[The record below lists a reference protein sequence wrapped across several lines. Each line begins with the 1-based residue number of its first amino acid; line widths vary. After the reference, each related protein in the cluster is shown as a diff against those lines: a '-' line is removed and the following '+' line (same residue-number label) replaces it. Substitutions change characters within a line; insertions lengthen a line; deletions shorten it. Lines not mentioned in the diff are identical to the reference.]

1 MGDIIFLCAFFI
13 GFRSHQRFLQ
23 VEKLRPN
30 VLFHFMP
37 CPPSVDVTCR
47 SKTRGTND
55 NVNMERV
62 LKITLQTFLPTAG
75 YLIRVCTGHNLRSSG
90 TRHLLGHVE
99 ASRFLRDFPDFG
111 EGQEMC
117 WPWSDEKQ
125 EWGHARGLLS
135 CFLWGW
141 DSWWLKSKKQKK
153 IENNR
158 RMSEN
163 SSPIRTDSW
172 VPHLCVQTRSR
183 LKLHIQPPPF
193 PGARYSLSGR

>member
-1 MGDIIFLCAFFI
+1 MWEETGGRWGKPSNPTQRTAEVRIEHWSLEPSQQLYQCLSFQYSHICTTFQRLQNTLTIPIRHGRYNISMCIFI

-62 LKITLQTFLPTAG
+62 LKITLRTFLPTAG

-117 WPWSDEKQ
+117 
-125 EWGHARGLLS
+125 
-135 CFLWGW
+135 
-141 DSWWLKSKKQKK
+141 
-153 IENNR
+153 
-158 RMSEN
+158 
-163 SSPIRTDSW
+163 
-172 VPHLCVQTRSR
+172 
-183 LKLHIQPPPF
+183 
-193 PGARYSLSGR
+193 